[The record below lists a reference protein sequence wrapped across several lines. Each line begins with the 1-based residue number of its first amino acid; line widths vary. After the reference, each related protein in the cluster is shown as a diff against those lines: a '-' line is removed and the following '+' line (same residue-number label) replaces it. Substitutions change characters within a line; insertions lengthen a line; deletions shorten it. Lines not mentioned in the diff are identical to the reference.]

1 MKKQQITGWL
11 LIAGAAGVLIPYT
24 ILSILFNYPDV
35 LRQEPGSILTQF
47 HNGGNGLIGTWFA
60 FAILGLPLVPAYQFI
75 GQQIEKHSIWSKT
88 ATTFG
93 VIGLIVQMIGLLRW
107 TFVVPVLSE
116 QYVNTT
122 DPAMKAAAVSSFST
136 LHQFAG
142 VLLGEHLGQLFTIIW
157 TIMISLILMKLKW
170 FPRWMGWL
178 GLISSL
184 IYLLAQAELF
194 ATVIPGFPV
203 WEMAGFI
210 GSTLWLIWLLITG
223 ILMIRKKTGFE

>member
-1 MKKQQITGWL
+1 MKKQKITGWL
-11 LIAGAAGVLIPYT
+11 LIAGTAGVFIPYT

-35 LRQEPGSILTQF
+35 LRQDPGSILTQF
-47 HNGGNGLIGTWFA
+47 HNRGNGLIGTWFA
-60 FAILGLPLVPAYQFI
+60 FAIMGLPLIPAYQLI
-75 GQQIEKHSIWSKT
+75 GQQVEKYSIWAKT
-88 ATTFG
+88 ATTIG
-93 VIGLIVQMIGLLRW
+93 ITGLIVQMIGLLRW

-116 QYVNTT
+116 QFVNTT
-122 DPAMKAAAVSSFST
+122 NPAMKAVAVSSFST

-142 VLLGEHLGQLFTIIW
+142 VLLGEHLGQIFTIIW
-157 TIMISLILMKLKW
+157 TIMISLILMKQKW

-184 IYLLAQAELF
+184 IYLLAQADLF

-203 WEMAGFI
+203 WEMAGFL
-210 GSTLWLIWLLITG
+210 GSTLWLIWLLING

>member
-1 MKKQQITGWL
+1 MKKQKITGWL
-11 LIAGAAGVLIPYT
+11 LISGAAGVFIPYT
-24 ILSILFNYPDV
+24 ILSIIFNYPDV

-47 HNGGNGLIGTWFA
+47 HHGGNGLIGTWFA
-60 FAILGLPLVPAYQFI
+60 FAILGLPLLPAYQLI
-75 GQQIEKHSIWSKT
+75 GQQAEKHSIWAKT
-88 ATTFG
+88 ATMLG
-93 VIGLIVQMIGLLRW
+93 VAGLIVQMIGLLRW

-122 DPAMKAAAVSSFST
+122 DPAIKAAAISSFST

-157 TIMISLILMKLKW
+157 TIMISLILMKAK
-170 FPRWMGWL
+170 FFSRWMGWL
-178 GLISSL
+178 GIISSL
-184 IYLLAQAELF
+184 IYLLAQADLF

-203 WEMAGFI
+203 WEMAGFL
-210 GSTLWLIWLLITG
+210 GSTLWLIWLIITG

>member
-11 LIAGAAGVLIPYT
+11 FIAGAAGVFIPYT
-24 ILSILFNYPDV
+24 ILTIVFNYPDV
-35 LRQEPGSILTQF
+35 LRQDPGSILTRF
-47 HNGGNGLIGTWFA
+47 RNGGSGLIGTWFA
-60 FAILGLPLVPAYQFI
+60 FAIMGLPLLPAYQLT
-75 GQQIEKHSIWSKT
+75 GQQLAKHSVWTKT
-88 ATTFG
+88 ATSIG
-93 VIGLIVQMIGLLRW
+93 VAGLIVQMIGLLRW

-116 QYVNTT
+116 QYVNST
-122 DPAMKAAAVSSFST
+122 DPAIRAAAVSSFST

-157 TIMISLILMKLKW
+157 TIIISLILVKIKW

-184 IYLLAQAELF
+184 IYLLAQADLF

-203 WEMAGFI
+203 WDMAGFL
-210 GSTLWLIWLLITG
+210 GSTLWLLWLILTG
-223 ILMIRKKTGFE
+223 ILMIRKKNGFE